1 MDSQYRQTTSN
12 PSPERLLSRLRGIV
26 YWLITAGPIGLIA
39 GRIFRHRCFDHFG
52 TIVLPPTVNYDIT
65 GAILFGVYEHSE
77 RKLIQ
82 RWLPADLDCIEL
94 GCSIGVISR
103 VILHKLEA
111 TRRLLAVEASETL
124 LDFATR
130 NATAAGFGERFTPIH
145 GAVHYIGEYVT
156 FCEHGEHI
164 RGKVAS
170 TSLSDGTPTR
180 CITLAQIVQAHGL
193 ERFSLVM
200 DIEGSEFD
208 LVAKDAH
215 NLNNC
220 QAIIAEV
227 HGDDIKRSGFV
238 EALSGQGFTL
248 VEVKHAVF
256 AFIRKHGANPL
267 CS

>member
-1 MDSQYRQTTSN
+1 MGSHYPQTTSD
-12 PSPERLLSRLRGIV
+12 PSLKRLLSWLRGVV

-39 GRIFRHRCFDHFG
+39 GRLFRHRCFDCFG
-52 TIVLPPTVNYDIT
+52 PIVLPASVSYDIA
-65 GAILFGVYEHSE
+65 GAIIFGAYEHPE

-82 RWLPADLDCIEL
+82 QWLPTDLDCIEL
-94 GCSIGVISR
+94 GCSISVISR
-103 VILHKLEA
+103 IILHKLEA
-111 TRRLLAVEASETL
+111 TRRVFAVEASETL

-145 GAVHYIGEYVT
+145 GAVHYIGEYVN

-180 CITLAQIVQAHGL
+180 CITLAQIVQAYGL
-193 ERFSLVM
+193 KRFSLVM

-208 LVAKDAH
+208 LVAKDAYS
-215 NLNNC
+215 LINC
-220 QAIIAEV
+220 QALIVEV
-227 HGDDIKRSGFV
+227 HGDDIKKSGFV

-248 VEVKHAVF
+248 VEVRHAVF
-256 AFIRKHGANPL
+256 AFTRKHAAN
-267 CS
+267 SFYS

>member
-1 MDSQYRQTTSN
+1 MDAQYRQTTSN
-12 PSPERLLSRLRGIV
+12 PAPKRLLSGLRGLV

-52 TIVLPPTVNYDIT
+52 PIVLPSTANYDII
-65 GAILFGVYEHSE
+65 GAIIFGVYEHPE

-103 VILHKLEA
+103 IILHKLEP
-111 TRRLLAVEASETL
+111 TRRLFAIEASGTL
-124 LDFATR
+124 LDFAR
-130 NATAAGFGERFTPIH
+130 HNATAAGFGERFAPIR
-145 GAVHYIGEYVT
+145 GAVHYTGEYVN

-164 RGKVAS
+164 RGKVAG
-170 TSLSDGTPTR
+170 TSLSDGTQTR
-180 CITLAQIVQAHGL
+180 CITLAQIVHTHGL

-208 LVAKDAH
+208 LVAKDAYS
-215 NLNNC
+215 LINC
-220 QAIIAEV
+220 QALIVEV
-227 HGDDIKRSGFV
+227 HGDDIKKSGFV

-248 VEVKHAVF
+248 VEVRHAVF
-256 AFIRKHGANPL
+256 AFTRKHAAN
-267 CS
+267 SFYS